1 MKKCIFLLSICVAL
15 FFSCKNDDSV
25 DTPVPRTPACIL
37 AKIDSIKAEEVWTPP
52 AKIFS
57 YQYSGELVY
66 YITAHCC
73 DIPSEV
79 YDENCVYICGPDGG
93 IAGPVDNFCLDF
105 HSAKSDEILIWE
117 DDR

>member
-1 MKKCIFLLSICVAL
+1 MKQGIFCLCVLLACL
-15 FFSCKNDDSV
+15 MSCQSDDNS
-25 DTPVPRTPACIL
+25 DTSERQTPACIL
-37 AKIDSIKAEEVWTPP
+37 AKIDSIKAEEVWSPP
-52 AKIFS
+52 AKIFR
-57 YQYSGELVY
+57 YQYNGSLVY

-105 HSAKSDEILIWE
+105 HSSKTDEFLVWE